1 MALNPKKM
9 IIVGVGAVCSTLV
22 IVMLL
27 SAALGPKEAPKEE
40 VAAGTEVMV
49 AAKALRPG
57 QVLDDSMVEWEAWDE
72 DRMYEGLVTRKA
84 GDEEEITGKMKRD
97 VAPGEPI
104 TKSAMV
110 GDADATLLAAQLKPG
125 MRAVGVRVTAE
136 GSAGGFV
143 MPGDHVDVILSQ
155 QIDVDKEGSQAV
167 MAAGLIQSEAAE
179 TILQN
184 IKVLAIDQNA
194 DKNDSAKVGRTATL
208 EVSRK
213 QAEILL
219 LAAQMGDLSLAL
231 RGLEDEKAL
240 EEVSEA
246 SPATTDIEVSRIL
259 ARLHARNDPSGPVEN
274 VRIYNSVAADSR
286 VYAVQHAPPVIGS
299 DAR

>member
-1 MALNPKKM
+1 MALNPKKL
-9 IIVGVGAVCSTLV
+9 IIVGAGVLCSTLIV
-22 IVMLL
+22 VMLL
-27 SAALGPKEAPKEE
+27 NVALKPKAEPKVVEK
-40 VAAGTEVMV
+40 GIEVMV
-49 AAKALRPG
+49 AAKPLKPG
-57 QVLDDSMVEWEAWDE
+57 AVLEESLVKWQKWDE
-72 DRMYEGLVTRKA
+72 SRLYDGLVTRKE
-84 GDEEEITGKMKRD
+84 GDEKEVEGKMKRE
-97 VAPGEPI
+97 VAVNEPI
-104 TKSAMV
+104 TKSSMI

-155 QIDVDKEGSQAV
+155 KIDVDKQGAEAAF
-167 MAAGLIQSEAAE
+167 AAGVVNRDSAE

-194 DKNDSAKVGRTATL
+194 NKNDSAKVGRTATL

-219 LAAQMGDLSLAL
+219 LAGQMGDLSLAL
-231 RGLEDEKAL
+231 RGLGDETAEGEGKRRT
-240 EEVSEA
+240 EM
-246 SPATTDIEVSRIL
+246 TTDIEVSRIL
-259 ARLHARNDPSGPVEN
+259 ARLHARNDPSGPVQN

-286 VYAVQHAPPVIGS
+286 VYAVQHSQPAAGS
-299 DAR
+299 DGR